1 MSCCQKTL
9 PGKLLLSIAAIGLIV
24 GVGRVVI
31 DNATADEPP
40 KQPAEEVQP
49 EVPAALDF
57 EVNTLEGES
66 VRLDKYHGDVVLIV
80 NVASRC
86 GLTPQY
92 EQLQQLHEEH
102 AEAGLSILGFPANNF
117 GKQEP
122 GSNENIARFCKKNY
136 GVEFDMF
143 AKISVAGDDQAPL
156 YAFLTSEETNPDF
169 AGKIR
174 WNFDKFLV
182 NREGQVIARFA
193 PRTKPNAKEV
203 LKAIEAALQQ
213 PVPEAVKAKRQA
225 QAKAQAEEA
234 KDDKPAE

>member
-1 MSCCQKTL
+1 MSCCQKSL
-9 PGKLLLSIAAIGLIV
+9 PGKLLLLIAAIGLTI
-24 GVGRVVI
+24 GVGRFVAEH
-31 DNATADEPP
+31 ATADEPA
-40 KQPAEEVQP
+40 KQPAEDAQAD
-49 EVPAALDF
+49 VPAALNF
-57 EVNTLEGES
+57 EVKSIEGDP

-80 NVASRC
+80 NVASKC
-86 GLTPQY
+86 GLTKQY
-92 EQLQQLHEEH
+92 KELQQLHEDH
-102 AEAGLSILGFPANNF
+102 AEAGLAILGFPANNF

-122 GSNENIARFCKKNY
+122 GSNEDIAVFCEKNY
-136 GVEFDMF
+136 GVEFDLF

-174 WNFDKFLV
+174 WNFDKFLI

-203 LKAIEAALQQ
+203 LKAIKDALEQ

-225 QAKAQAEEA
+225 QADAKEA
-234 KDDKPAE
+234 KEAE

>member
-1 MSCCQKTL
+1 MCCKKTFS
-9 PGKLLLSIAAIGLIV
+9 GKLLLVIAAIGLIV
-24 GVGRVVI
+24 GVGRFII
-31 DNATADEPP
+31 DNATADEPA
-40 KQPAEEVQP
+40 KQPAEETQAD
-49 EVPAALDF
+49 VPAALDF
-57 EVNTLEGES
+57 EVKTIEGDP

-80 NVASRC
+80 NVASKC
-86 GLTPQY
+86 GLTKQY
-92 EQLQQLHEEH
+92 KELQKLHEDY

-122 GSNENIARFCKKNY
+122 GSNKDIVVFCQKNY

-143 AKISVAGDDQAPL
+143 AKVSVAGDDQAPL

-203 LKAIEAALQQ
+203 LKAIENALEQ

-225 QAKAQAEEA
+225 EADA